1 MRVLFVTDLHGS
13 KWKYER
19 LFEAAK
25 DFKAKVV
32 INGGDML
39 PQNEPFRQGEFITDY
54 LDNHFAQFNSAGIYY
69 LCYLGNDDLRIFD
82 QRFEETCNKYSFVV
96 CLAQRK
102 FEVGGYEFAG
112 MNWVVDYPF
121 RLKDRCRM
129 DTDDYIFQEQ
139 FGKGLLSTPNG
150 WQETDDWF
158 AHAKTLPTIEEELNR
173 LVRPKDMAK
182 SVYVIHMPPYSLGL
196 DKCYHGAEVGSK
208 AIYNFLEKYQPKLSL
223 HGHIHESPEVTRPPR
238 LSESDPPAIARHER
252 AGGGQAGRWYAK
264 LGRTICI
271 QPGQLNEFTY
281 VTIDLS
287 AMKFD
292 RIKEQY
298 VT

>member
-1 MRVLFVTDLHGS
+1 MKALFVTDLHGC

-19 LFEAAK
+19 LFEVTKEFGATI
-25 DFKAKVV
+25 V
-32 INGGDML
+32 INGGDLL
-39 PQNEPFRQGEFITDY
+39 PKDGNLFAQDKFIKNY

-82 QRFEETCNKYSFVV
+82 ELFEEICNKYSFVV
-96 CLAQRK
+96 CLAQCK
-102 FEVGGYEFAG
+102 FEVGGFEFVG

-139 FGKGLLSTPNG
+139 YGTGLLSTPNG
-150 WQETDDWF
+150 FQEIDDWF
-158 AHAKTLPTIEEELNR
+158 AYAMTLPTIENELIQ
-173 LVRPKDMAK
+173 LVRPKDMEH
-182 SVYVIHMPPYSLGL
+182 SVYVLHMPPYGVGL
-196 DKCYHGAEVGSK
+196 DKCGHGAEVGSK
-208 AIYNFLEKYQPKLSL
+208 AIYNFLQKYQPKFSL
-223 HGHIHESPEVTRPPR
+223 HGHIHESPEVT
-238 LSESDPPAIARHER
+238 
-252 AGGGQAGRWYAK
+252 GRWYTK
-264 LGRTICI
+264 LGNTICI

-287 AMKFD
+287 SMRFD
-292 RIKEQY
+292 RIVEQY